1 MTNVMNQV
9 NKAKNTSKDSGIYDD
24 FGELDDPEE
33 DMGK

>member
-1 MTNVMNQV
+1 MSSIVNEV
-9 NKAKNTSKDSGIYDD
+9 NKAKNSSKDSGIYDD